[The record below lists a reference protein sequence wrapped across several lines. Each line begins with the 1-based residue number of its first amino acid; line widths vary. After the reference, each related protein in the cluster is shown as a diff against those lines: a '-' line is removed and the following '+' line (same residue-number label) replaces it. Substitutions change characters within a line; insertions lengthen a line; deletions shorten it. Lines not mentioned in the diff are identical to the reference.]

1 MDASSRGGGCD
12 GLGAG
17 CAGDATGAVVKCSL
31 IALLAQTGPWGD
43 GGPGR
48 WVRGLAPCGL
58 TTFVHVSAGA
68 ETRQYQ
74 GGGYKDRFLTV
85 TLRVYVQEENAV
97 FALEKLFEDI
107 ETVLEDNAGLSYEDQ
122 DGKTQSVQQITILSL
137 DTDEGALEP
146 LAVGEII
153 CEVRY

>member
-1 MDASSRGGGCD
+1 VASRDYSSRRM
-12 GLGAG
+12 AIVQ
-17 CAGDATGAVVKCSL
+17 AIGDKLKL
-31 IALLAQTGPWGD
+31 INGNFPYRTNLYGNVLPRLKFWDEVEDFPA
-43 GGPGR
+43 
-48 WVRGLAPCGL
+48 
-58 TTFVHVSAGA
+58 VHVSAGS

-74 GGGYKDRFLTV
+74 GGGYKDRYLTV
-85 TLRVYVQEENAV
+85 TIRVYVSEEDAV

-107 ETVLEDNAGLSYEDQ
+107 ETVLEDNAALSYTDQ
-122 DGKTQSVQQITILSL
+122 DGATQGIQQITILSL

>member
-1 MDASSRGGGCD
+1 MAEREYTTRRMGIIKALEDKLKGID
-12 GLGAG
+12 GNYPYRTNLYKNVLPRLKFWDEVEDFPA
-17 CAGDATGAVVKCSL
+17 
-31 IALLAQTGPWGD
+31 
-43 GGPGR
+43 
-48 WVRGLAPCGL
+48 
-58 TTFVHVSAGA
+58 VHVSAGS

-85 TLRVYVQEENAV
+85 TIRVYVQEENAI

-107 ETVLEDNAGLSYEDQ
+107 ETVLESNASITYKDQ
-122 DGKTQSVQQITILSL
+122 DGKSQSVQQITILSL

-146 LAVGEII
+146 LGVGEII

>member
-1 MDASSRGGGCD
+1 M
-12 GLGAG
+12 
-17 CAGDATGAVVKCSL
+17 ATRDYSTRRMAIVKALETKLKLINGNFPYRTNLYNNVLPRLKFWDEVEDFPAV
-31 IALLAQTGPWGD
+31 
-43 GGPGR
+43 
-48 WVRGLAPCGL
+48 
-58 TTFVHVSAGA
+58 H

-85 TLRVYVQEENAV
+85 TLRVYVQEENAI

-107 ETVLEDNAGLSYEDQ
+107 ETVLEDNGSLSYTDQ
-122 DGKTQSVQQITILSL
+122 DGQPQRVQQITILSL
-137 DTDEGALEP
+137 STDEGALEP

>member
-1 MDASSRGGGCD
+1 M
-12 GLGAG
+12 
-17 CAGDATGAVVKCSL
+17 ATRDYSTRRMAIVK
-31 IALLAQTGPWGD
+31 ALETKLKLLNGNFPYRTNLYNNVLPRLKFWDEVEDFPA
-43 GGPGR
+43 
-48 WVRGLAPCGL
+48 
-58 TTFVHVSAGA
+58 VHVSAGS

-85 TLRVYVQEENAV
+85 TLRVYVQEENAI

-107 ETVLEDNAGLSYEDQ
+107 ETVLEDNGSLSYTDQ
-122 DGKTQSVQQITILSL
+122 DGQPQRVQQITILSL
-137 DTDEGALEP
+137 STDEGALEP